1 MKTDELYTHMHDAVD
16 DAVRLGN
23 LPAIGMADALAAVV
37 IADAMPHL
45 FEMLDMM
52 REQAERQAAAMER
65 MAAELVRVAD
75 GLHPTCE
82 WPNED
87 IPDAVIAEAVNASI
101 RDNAAAGLEDDDISG
116 DMLRIANEFMD
127 GMKADDQ
134 RAEDEQ
140 GYNAEVAKVAEF
152 NKRWG
157 FEK

>member
-23 LPAIGMADALAAVV
+23 PPAIGMADALAMVV
-37 IADAMPHL
+37 VADAMPHL

-65 MAAELVRVAD
+65 ANEIATSALDPWGAIEGLKMEAETKDAEIARLNELV
-75 GLHPTCE
+75 GHMTL
-82 WPNED
+82 
-87 IPDAVIAEAVNASI
+87 VNV
-101 RDNAAAGLEDDDISG
+101 AAGNQIIKLQDD
-116 DMLRIANEFMD
+116 LRAYLD
-127 GMKADDQ
+127 ADDQ

>member
-1 MKTDELYTHMHDAVD
+1 MNAMRKAQEA
-16 DAVRLGN
+16 AQ
-23 LPAIGMADALAAVV
+23 LAADYWMGYEGTTGVRGDKER
-37 IADAMPHL
+37 AQEAEHSMFKWATL
-45 FEMLDMM
+45 AQAEA
-52 REQAERQAAAMER
+52 AERQAAAMER
-65 MAAELVRVAD
+65 MAA
-75 GLHPTCE
+75 
-82 WPNED
+82 
-87 IPDAVIAEAVNASI
+87 AVEYATGKMHA
-101 RDNAAAGLEDDDISG
+101 DISG